1 MNFKLFVDMADGD
14 EEMLE
19 FDTEREKEIFL
30 EAIVRLKSELSNL
43 EKAEVDRGS
52 HNGVKSITI
61 NMKTTAQ
68 AQVLQP
74 LTDIARKI
82 LGITTV
88 NVYWKMTGQNEV
100 VLAKHTK

>member
-14 EEMLE
+14 EQMLE

-30 EAIVRLKSELSNL
+30 AAMVRLKSELSNL
-43 EKAEVDRGS
+43 EKAEIDRGS
-52 HNGVKSITI
+52 MRRTKMITI

-74 LTDIARKI
+74 LTDVARKI
-82 LGITTV
+82 LGIDTV
-88 NVYWKMTGQNEV
+88 NVYWRTNGQNEV

>member
-1 MNFKLFVDMADGD
+1 MSFKLFVDMADGD

-30 EAIVRLKSELSNL
+30 AAMVHLKSELNRL
-43 EKAEVDRGS
+43 EKAEIDWGSVRGT
-52 HNGVKSITI
+52 KMITI
-61 NMKTTAQ
+61 NMETTTQ

-74 LTDIARKI
+74 LTHIARKI
-82 LGITTV
+82 LGIDTG
-88 NVYWKMTGQNEV
+88 NVYWKTNGQNEV